1 MVSIREINGEENQ
14 NIQGEFQDEG
24 APVDDIDMEAAEE
37 PPAYNA
43 TTGSQH
49 DDTCGFD
56 FHIDQ
61 TLSPP
66 LEPGPSRVSRIR
78 QVVAVGPD
86 SEPEGEEGADE
97 PDEGACIWFHP
108 DVASEA
114 DDDDDDGGDEARRS
128 QLEDPRVARGEEAH
142 RLETEQELD
151 DLGMYR
157 NRLPCNLRP
166 VALMQSQA
174 RQFFLHHR
182 KIFFFF

>member
-1 MVSIREINGEENQ
+1 MDSISEVNGKENQ
-14 NIQGEFQDEG
+14 NIQREFQDEG
-24 APVDDIDMEAAEE
+24 APVYDIDREAVEE

-49 DDTCGFD
+49 DDISGFD

-66 LEPGPSRVSRIR
+66 PEPGPSRVSRIR
-78 QVVAVGPD
+78 QVFAVGPD
-86 SEPEGEEGADE
+86 SEPEGEEGADK
-97 PDEGACIWFHP
+97 PDEGACVWFHP

-114 DDDDDDGGDEARRS
+114 DNDDGDDGDDEARRS

-142 RLETEQELD
+142 RLETKRELD
-151 DLGMYR
+151 DLGMYK

-166 VALMQSQA
+166 VV
-174 RQFFLHHR
+174 LH
-182 KIFFFF
+182 